1 MNGKKQIN
9 EWQKANFKIISVWY
23 VIMPFYY
30 KTIMKP
36 LKQEDLK
43 ELTEKVLDLIAKT
56 SVEIGH
62 RTDNTI
68 LASLSKIFAQDLI
81 QERRFGNMTFN
92 QIQDAFR
99 LGVRFG
105 DFEPFINIRT
115 FYKWVYAHKKTIDEY
130 QEKLDMPKCRFIKSL
145 LRKIKNAKRPSAVL
159 SRTFK
164 TT

>member
-1 MNGKKQIN
+1 
-9 EWQKANFKIISVWY
+9 
-23 VIMPFYY
+23 
-30 KTIMKP
+30 MKP

-81 QERRFGNMTFN
+81 QEKRFGNMTFN

-115 FYKWVYAHKKTIDEY
+115 FYKWVYAHKKTRIDEATYQVEKLKMPKDQVPFY
-130 QEKLDMPKCRFIKSL
+130 QEPIKLLKEPL
-145 LRKIKNAKRPSAVL
+145 
-159 SRTFK
+159 K